1 MILAQPLALL
11 ILPLIAAV
19 YALAARGRRTVK
31 PLVYSDVRLV
41 GAAPGAGR
49 AKWLW
54 LTKAL
59 FGGAA
64 VLLVIALARP
74 QERNVR
80 REIIA
85 PGIDIVLALDMSTS
99 MLANDFPPNRF
110 AAAKTVLSRFVS
122 SRATDRVALVVFA
135 GRAYTQVPLTFDYQA
150 VQQMLEAL
158 AVGQIEDGTA
168 IGMGMVESIN
178 RLKVS
183 DAKSKVIILL
193 TDGVNNRGRVDPQ
206 TAGEIARL
214 KGVRVYTVGMGLRQ
228 GQSRSLIE
236 RALGVNPESTMNI
249 ELLQQIAEATGGKYF
264 EAASLEDL
272 SSVYQTI
279 GALEKSEV
287 KLNEFVTVKEWYP
300 RVLAAALAL
309 MLLGWLLDFTWLR
322 RLP

>member
-1 MILAQPLALL
+1 MTLAQPLALL
-11 ILPLIAAV
+11 LLPVLALI
-19 YALAARGRRTVK
+19 YAWASRGRRANR
-31 PLVYSDVRLV
+31 PLLYSDVRLV
-41 GAAPGAGR
+41 AAAPGAGR
-49 AKWLW
+49 VKWLW
-54 LTKAL
+54 LPKAL
-59 FGGAA
+59 FGAAA
-64 VLLVIALARP
+64 VLLVLALARP

-110 AAAKTVLSRFVS
+110 AAAKAVLSRFVA

-168 IGMGMVESIN
+168 IGMGMVEAVN

-214 KGVRVYTVGMGLRQ
+214 KGVRIYTVGMGLRQ

-236 RALGVNPESTMNI
+236 KALGVTPESTMNV
-249 ELLQQIAEATGGKYF
+249 ELLTQIAEATGGKYF
-264 EAASLEDL
+264 EAANLEDL

-300 RVLAAALAL
+300 RVLAAALAAL
-309 MLLGWLLDFTWLR
+309 LLGWLLDMTWLR